1 MSAEQNDSG
10 SGSGSGGRPSQVHTP
25 VRREKKRVVWHSS
38 QQDTGESSESTRG
51 ASSTRLRP
59 DEGVFSPAGSPKLAP
74 GQLPPNTP
82 DAYELSLALTKI
94 LSAEQENKRRQRET
108 EKAQDLAPD
117 TPDTAAPRRPRP
129 ALRRNT
135 SYDDPGERQKADH
148 AESRTTERQYRS
160 MADARQRA
168 DRLAVSVG
176 SYSAPGSRRGSI
188 DLDGMPQFKPLIE
201 DYDDPKDTPPEK
213 MAAIQ
218 DAGYFGLRQR
228 VPRVNDPDRF
238 QHHAVAEN
246 LVRSHTHKGK
256 KDLFTQHPHGHA
268 SGTATPVLQQA
279 YAHDYVPRP
288 DQYRGGILSSLL
300 KLYHD
305 DKTAPGSGL
314 STPQTPGTPHMSP
327 RPSPPATR
335 PSSAVGIP
343 PRSPPR
349 SRPSSGLF
357 NYHRSRHSSSS
368 LALKELIKSSSMFA
382 APASTNISDKWA
394 EKLKQPPAPP
404 KKRDK
409 ARITIH
415 IAGIIQRHRY
425 LLKLC
430 RALMMYGA
438 PTHRLEEY
446 MTMSSRVLEIEAQ
459 FLYLPG
465 CMIISFDD
473 STTHT
478 TEVKLVRVPQG
489 IDLGRLRDVHNIYKE
504 VVHDKI
510 GVEEATQRLDEVND
524 RKPKYNVWVR
534 VFLYGVASACVAPF
548 AFQGR
553 FIDLPVA
560 FLLGSIVGILQL
572 VLAPS
577 NELYAHVFEVS
588 AAVITSFIA
597 RAFGSIQNGELF
609 CFSALA
615 QSSIALILPG
625 YMVLCSS
632 LELQSHNIVAGSV
645 RMVHALI
652 YTLFLGY
659 GITIGASLYGILD
672 NNASSRST
680 CDRPLERGWY
690 FLFVPA
696 FTMCL
701 CLINQAKWKQ
711 SPVMVGMALAGWSVN
726 SYCAEYFG
734 GNGQISNML
743 GALTIGILANLYSRM
758 GRHVENGWLDFTDW
772 WELRVKPRYTKKK
785 LESDAWSLP
794 TLTDPESRPTTPE
807 KRQQAE
813 KKPRKVGYSLAAAA
827 MLPAIF
833 VQVPSGLAAGGSLLA
848 SITMADEMTKNGTKI
863 ATDASTMG
871 NLEGTAFNVLFKVIQ
886 VAIGISVGLFL
897 SALIV
902 YPLDQESSVEF
913 ISDST
918 KTPSSTPSST
928 QNMKIRS
935 SRISI
940 SIAKAICRRHTSK
953 DSLIKAIIAFF
964 RLFRLLLTRY
974 RSIDF
979 LSLRKELWQLDED
992 EYRASFNDDS
1002 KESSTQL
1009 VPIGDLGY
1017 SGSTFFTTANAKY
1030 LIKSLPRRFE
1040 HDFFAKELL
1049 DPYVGHMKHQ
1059 PHSLLVRI
1067 TDLIY
1072 APHASIGGMLGA
1084 APTHHIVMENLLY
1097 GKPQGQ
1103 DGDSWET
1110 YDLKPNSYFF
1120 PERDIADGALAP
1132 DSVIDRLVDEF
1143 PDKVRVTH
1151 QAKQELVSL
1160 LFADSALLMSHN
1172 AVDYSLF
1179 LVRFPKGSDV
1189 PVVESDAGIWR
1200 RGVDDVEGKWT
1211 YRCVVLDFFWA
1222 KHTFHARALTTIVKV
1237 FNKVAHKGP
1246 MSITADPAEYRER
1259 FMKMVDEIFIEG

>member
-1 MSAEQNDSG
+1 MSDHNDSG
-10 SGSGSGGRPSQVHTP
+10 SGSGSGGQTSQSHTP
-25 VRREKKRVVWHSS
+25 ARREKKKVGFHASKENK
-38 QQDTGESSESTRG
+38 GESSESTARQH
-51 ASSTRLRP
+51 P
-59 DEGVFSPAGSPKLAP
+59 DEGIFSPAASPKLAP
-74 GQLPPNTP
+74 GELPPNAP

-94 LSAEQENKRRQRET
+94 LSAEQDKKRQERPQS
-108 EKAQDLAPD
+108 LAPD
-117 TPDTAAPRRPRP
+117 TPEIVGPKRPRP

-135 SYDDPGERQKADH
+135 SYDDPSERERADQ

-188 DLDGMPQFKPLIE
+188 DMEEVPSFKPLIE
-201 DYDDPKDTPPEK
+201 DYDEPKVTPPPKSTTVE
-213 MAAIQ
+213 

-228 VPRVNDPDRF
+228 VPRFEDDDRF
-238 QHHAVAEN
+238 QHHAAAED
-246 LVRSHTHKGK
+246 LVRSHTRKGK
-256 KDLFTQHPHGHA
+256 KDLYTKHPNGGGHA

-288 DQYRGGILSSLL
+288 DQYRGGILGSLL

-305 DKTAPGSGL
+305 DRNAPGSGVN
-314 STPQTPGTPHMSP
+314 TPKDTGTPLMSP
-327 RPSPPATR
+327 RPSPPISR
-335 PSSAVGIP
+335 PASSSGTP
-343 PRSPPR
+343 LRTPPR

-357 NYHRSRHSSSS
+357 NYHKSRHSSSS
-368 LALKELIKSSSMFA
+368 LALTELMKSSSMFA
-382 APASTNISDKWA
+382 APASANISGKWA
-394 EKLKQPPAPP
+394 ENIKQPPAPP

-510 GVEEATQRLDEVND
+510 GVEEATQRLDEVNE

-553 FIDLPVA
+553 FIDLPIA

-597 RAFGSIQNGELF
+597 RAFGSIQDGKLF

-659 GITIGASLYGILD
+659 GITIGASLYGMID
-672 NNASSRST
+672 SNASSRST

-690 FLFVPA
+690 FLFVPG
-696 FTMCL
+696 FTLCL
-701 CLINQAKWKQ
+701 CIINQAKWKQ

-758 GRHVENGWLDFTDW
+758 GRHVENGWLDFVDW
-772 WELRVKPRYTKKK
+772 WKLRMRPRYTKKK
-785 LESDAWSLP
+785 FDSDSSWSLP

-807 KRQQAE
+807 KGQDPE

-848 SITMADEMTKNGTKI
+848 SITMADEITKNGTKV
-863 ATDASTMG
+863 ATDMNTMG

-902 YPLDQESSVEF
+902 YPLG
-913 ISDST
+913 
-918 KTPSSTPSST
+918 KR
-928 QNMKIRS
+928 RS
-935 SRISI
+935 G
-940 SIAKAICRRHTSK
+940 
-953 DSLIKAIIAFF
+953 
-964 RLFRLLLTRY
+964 LF
-974 RSIDF
+974 
-979 LSLRKELWQLDED
+979 
-992 EYRASFNDDS
+992 SF
-1002 KESSTQL
+1002 
-1009 VPIGDLGY
+1009 
-1017 SGSTFFTTANAKY
+1017 
-1030 LIKSLPRRFE
+1030 
-1040 HDFFAKELL
+1040 
-1049 DPYVGHMKHQ
+1049 
-1059 PHSLLVRI
+1059 
-1067 TDLIY
+1067 
-1072 APHASIGGMLGA
+1072 
-1084 APTHHIVMENLLY
+1084 
-1097 GKPQGQ
+1097 
-1103 DGDSWET
+1103 
-1110 YDLKPNSYFF
+1110 
-1120 PERDIADGALAP
+1120 
-1132 DSVIDRLVDEF
+1132 
-1143 PDKVRVTH
+1143 
-1151 QAKQELVSL
+1151 
-1160 LFADSALLMSHN
+1160 
-1172 AVDYSLF
+1172 
-1179 LVRFPKGSDV
+1179 
-1189 PVVESDAGIWR
+1189 
-1200 RGVDDVEGKWT
+1200 
-1211 YRCVVLDFFWA
+1211 
-1222 KHTFHARALTTIVKV
+1222 
-1237 FNKVAHKGP
+1237 
-1246 MSITADPAEYRER
+1246 
-1259 FMKMVDEIFIEG
+1259 

>member
-1 MSAEQNDSG
+1 MSAEQNDTGSG
-10 SGSGSGGRPSQVHTP
+10 SGSGSGSARPSQVHTP
-25 VRREKKRVVWHSS
+25 LRKEKKRVGFHASKEGS
-38 QQDTGESSESTRG
+38 EERSESSG
-51 ASSTRLRP
+51 SSLRRQGQ
-59 DEGVFSPAGSPKLAP
+59 DEGIFSPAASPKLAP
-74 GQLPPNTP
+74 GELPPNAP
-82 DAYELSLALTKI
+82 DAYELSRALTKI
-94 LSAEQENKRRQRET
+94 LSAEQENKRQEQQT
-108 EKAQDLAPD
+108 QMLAPG
-117 TPDTAAPRRPRP
+117 TPDIVGPKRPRP

-135 SYDDPGERQKADH
+135 SYDVPGEKEKADQ
-148 AESRTTERQYRS
+148 AESMTTERQYRS

-176 SYSAPGSRRGSI
+176 SYSAPGSRRGSL
-188 DLDGMPQFKPLIE
+188 DLEEVPSFKPLIQ
-201 DYDDPKDTPPEK
+201 DYDDPKFTPPPAKPSAVE
-213 MAAIQ
+213 
-218 DAGYFGLRQR
+218 DPGYFGLRQR
-228 VPRVNDPDRF
+228 IPKIDEDSDRF
-238 QHHAVAEN
+238 QHHAAAEN
-246 LVRSHTHKGK
+246 LVRSHTRKGK
-256 KDLFTQHPHGHA
+256 KDLFTVHPNGGHA

-300 KLYHD
+300 KLYQD
-305 DKTAPGSGL
+305 DVKTPGSGL
-314 STPQTPGTPHMSP
+314 NTPKDPGTPLMSP
-327 RPSPPATR
+327 RGSPPISR
-335 PSSAVGIP
+335 PGSSNGTP
-343 PRSPPR
+343 PIRSPAR

-357 NYHRSRHSSSS
+357 NYHKSRHSSSS
-368 LALKELIKSSSMFA
+368 LALTELMKSSSMFA
-382 APASTNISDKWA
+382 APASSNIYGGWA
-394 EKLKQPPAPP
+394 EKNKQQPPPPP

-409 ARITIH
+409 SRITIH

-510 GVEEATQRLDEVND
+510 GVEEATKRLDDVNE

-553 FIDLPVA
+553 FIDLPIA
-560 FLLGSIVGILQL
+560 FLLGAIVGILQL
-572 VLAPS
+572 VIAPS

-588 AAVITSFIA
+588 AAVITSFFA
-597 RAFGSIQNGELF
+597 RAFGSIHNGKLF

-659 GITIGASLYGILD
+659 GITIGASLYGMID
-672 NNASSRST
+672 DHASSRST
-680 CDRPLERGWY
+680 CDKPLEKGWY
-690 FLFVPA
+690 FLFVPG

-743 GALTIGILANLYSRM
+743 GALTIGILANLYSRV
-758 GRHVENGWLDFTDW
+758 GRHVENGWLDFVDW
-772 WELRVKPRYTKKK
+772 WNLKVRPRYTKKK
-785 LESDAWSLP
+785 FDRWSQASLS
-794 TLTDPESRPTTPE
+794 DPESRPVTPE
-807 KRQQAE
+807 KDQEAE

-848 SITMADEMTKNGTKI
+848 SITMADEITKNGTKV
-863 ATDASTMG
+863 ASDMNTMG

-902 YPLDQESSVEF
+902 YPLG
-913 ISDST
+913 
-918 KTPSSTPSST
+918 KR
-928 QNMKIRS
+928 RS
-935 SRISI
+935 G
-940 SIAKAICRRHTSK
+940 
-953 DSLIKAIIAFF
+953 
-964 RLFRLLLTRY
+964 LF
-974 RSIDF
+974 
-979 LSLRKELWQLDED
+979 
-992 EYRASFNDDS
+992 SF
-1002 KESSTQL
+1002 
-1009 VPIGDLGY
+1009 
-1017 SGSTFFTTANAKY
+1017 
-1030 LIKSLPRRFE
+1030 
-1040 HDFFAKELL
+1040 
-1049 DPYVGHMKHQ
+1049 
-1059 PHSLLVRI
+1059 
-1067 TDLIY
+1067 
-1072 APHASIGGMLGA
+1072 
-1084 APTHHIVMENLLY
+1084 
-1097 GKPQGQ
+1097 
-1103 DGDSWET
+1103 
-1110 YDLKPNSYFF
+1110 
-1120 PERDIADGALAP
+1120 
-1132 DSVIDRLVDEF
+1132 
-1143 PDKVRVTH
+1143 
-1151 QAKQELVSL
+1151 
-1160 LFADSALLMSHN
+1160 
-1172 AVDYSLF
+1172 
-1179 LVRFPKGSDV
+1179 
-1189 PVVESDAGIWR
+1189 
-1200 RGVDDVEGKWT
+1200 
-1211 YRCVVLDFFWA
+1211 
-1222 KHTFHARALTTIVKV
+1222 
-1237 FNKVAHKGP
+1237 
-1246 MSITADPAEYRER
+1246 
-1259 FMKMVDEIFIEG
+1259 

>member
-1 MSAEQNDSG
+1 MSDHNDSG
-10 SGSGSGGRPSQVHTP
+10 SGSGSGGQTSQSHTP
-25 VRREKKRVVWHSS
+25 ARREKKKVGFHASKENS
-38 QQDTGESSESTRG
+38 GESSESTSRQRQG
-51 ASSTRLRP
+51 P
-59 DEGVFSPAGSPKLAP
+59 DEGIFSPAASPKLAP
-74 GQLPPNTP
+74 GELPPNAP

-94 LSAEQENKRRQRET
+94 LSAEQEKKRQERPQT
-108 EKAQDLAPD
+108 LAPD
-117 TPDTAAPRRPRP
+117 TPELVGPKRPRP

-135 SYDDPGERQKADH
+135 SYDDPSERERADQ

-168 DRLAVSVG
+168 DRLAVSLG
-176 SYSAPGSRRGSI
+176 SFSAPGSRRGSI
-188 DLDGMPQFKPLIE
+188 DRDEIPSFKPLIE
-201 DYDDPKDTPPEK
+201 DYDEPKITPPPKSTTVE
-213 MAAIQ
+213 

-228 VPRVNDPDRF
+228 VPRFEDDDRF
-238 QHHAVAEN
+238 QHHAAAED
-246 LVRSHTHKGK
+246 LVRSHTRKGK
-256 KDLFTQHPHGHA
+256 KDLYTKHPNGGGHA

-288 DQYRGGILSSLL
+288 DQYRGGILGSLL

-305 DKTAPGSGL
+305 DRNAPGSGVN
-314 STPQTPGTPHMSP
+314 TPKDTGTPLMSP
-327 RPSPPATR
+327 RPSPPISR
-335 PSSAVGIP
+335 PASSNGTP
-343 PRSPPR
+343 LRTPPR

-357 NYHRSRHSSSS
+357 NYHKSRHSSSS
-368 LALKELIKSSSMFA
+368 LALTELMKSSSMFA
-382 APASTNISDKWA
+382 APASANISGKWA
-394 EKLKQPPAPP
+394 ENIKQPPAPP

-510 GVEEATQRLDEVND
+510 GVEEATQRLDEVNE

-553 FIDLPVA
+553 FIDLPIA

-597 RAFGSIQNGELF
+597 RAFGSIQDGKLF

-659 GITIGASLYGILD
+659 GITIGASLYGMID
-672 NNASSRST
+672 SNASSRST

-690 FLFVPA
+690 FLFVPG
-696 FTMCL
+696 FTLCL
-701 CLINQAKWKQ
+701 CIINQAKWKQ

-758 GRHVENGWLDFTDW
+758 GRHVENGWLDFVDW
-772 WELRVKPRYTKKK
+772 WKLRMRPRYTKKK
-785 LESDAWSLP
+785 FDSDSSWSLP
-794 TLTDPESRPTTPE
+794 TLTDPESRPGTPE
-807 KRQQAE
+807 KGQDPE

-848 SITMADEMTKNGTKI
+848 SITMADEITKNGTKV
-863 ATDASTMG
+863 ATDMNTMG

-902 YPLDQESSVEF
+902 YPLG
-913 ISDST
+913 
-918 KTPSSTPSST
+918 KR
-928 QNMKIRS
+928 RS
-935 SRISI
+935 G
-940 SIAKAICRRHTSK
+940 
-953 DSLIKAIIAFF
+953 
-964 RLFRLLLTRY
+964 LF
-974 RSIDF
+974 
-979 LSLRKELWQLDED
+979 
-992 EYRASFNDDS
+992 SF
-1002 KESSTQL
+1002 
-1009 VPIGDLGY
+1009 
-1017 SGSTFFTTANAKY
+1017 
-1030 LIKSLPRRFE
+1030 
-1040 HDFFAKELL
+1040 
-1049 DPYVGHMKHQ
+1049 
-1059 PHSLLVRI
+1059 
-1067 TDLIY
+1067 
-1072 APHASIGGMLGA
+1072 
-1084 APTHHIVMENLLY
+1084 
-1097 GKPQGQ
+1097 
-1103 DGDSWET
+1103 
-1110 YDLKPNSYFF
+1110 
-1120 PERDIADGALAP
+1120 
-1132 DSVIDRLVDEF
+1132 
-1143 PDKVRVTH
+1143 
-1151 QAKQELVSL
+1151 
-1160 LFADSALLMSHN
+1160 
-1172 AVDYSLF
+1172 
-1179 LVRFPKGSDV
+1179 
-1189 PVVESDAGIWR
+1189 
-1200 RGVDDVEGKWT
+1200 
-1211 YRCVVLDFFWA
+1211 
-1222 KHTFHARALTTIVKV
+1222 
-1237 FNKVAHKGP
+1237 
-1246 MSITADPAEYRER
+1246 
-1259 FMKMVDEIFIEG
+1259 

>member
-10 SGSGSGGRPSQVHTP
+10 SGSASGSGSGSARPSQVHTP
-25 VRREKKRVVWHSS
+25 LRREKKRVGFHASREGS
-38 QQDTGESSESTRG
+38 GESSESLAPSQPRQG
-51 ASSTRLRP
+51 QGQ

-74 GQLPPNTP
+74 GELPPNAP

-94 LSAEQENKRRQRET
+94 LSAEQEKKRQRELQT
-108 EKAQDLAPD
+108 QTLAPD
-117 TPDTAAPRRPRP
+117 TPDLVGPKRPRP

-135 SYDDPGERQKADH
+135 SYDVPGEKEKADQ

-176 SYSAPGSRRGSI
+176 SYSAPGSRRGSLELEDI
-188 DLDGMPQFKPLIE
+188 PAFKPLIQ
-201 DYDDPKDTPPEK
+201 DYDDPKITPPPKSTTVE
-213 MAAIQ
+213 

-228 VPRVNDPDRF
+228 VPRNDDDTDRF
-238 QHHAVAEN
+238 QHHAAAEN

-256 KDLFTQHPHGHA
+256 RDLFTVPPNGGHA

-305 DKTAPGSGL
+305 DVKAPGSGMN
-314 STPQTPGTPHMSP
+314 TPKDPGTPLMSP
-327 RPSPPATR
+327 RGSPPISR
-335 PSSAVGIP
+335 PGSSNGTP
-343 PRSPPR
+343 PVRSPAR

-357 NYHRSRHSSSS
+357 NYHKSRHSTSS
-368 LALKELIKSSSMFA
+368 LALTELMKSSSMFA
-382 APASTNISDKWA
+382 APASANISDKWA
-394 EKLKQPPAPP
+394 EKIKQQPPPP

-409 ARITIH
+409 SRITIH

-510 GVEEATQRLDEVND
+510 GVEEATKRLDEVNE

-553 FIDLPVA
+553 FIDLPIA
-560 FLLGSIVGILQL
+560 FLLGSVVGILQL

-588 AAVITSFIA
+588 AAVITSFFA
-597 RAFGSIQNGELF
+597 RAFGSIQNGQLF

-659 GITIGASLYGILD
+659 GITIGASLYGMID
-672 NNASSRST
+672 DNASSRST
-680 CDRPLERGWY
+680 CDKPLERGWY
-690 FLFVPA
+690 FLFVPG

-711 SPVMVGMALAGWSVN
+711 SPVMIGMALAGWSVN

-743 GALTIGILANLYSRM
+743 GALAIGILANLYSRI
-758 GRHVENGWLDFTDW
+758 GRHVENGWLDFVDW
-772 WELRVKPRYTKKK
+772 WKLRVRPRYTKKK
-785 LESDAWSLP
+785 LDQWTIP
-794 TLTDPESRPTTPE
+794 TILDPESRPVTPE
-807 KRQQAE
+807 KDQEPE

-848 SITMADEMTKNGTKI
+848 SITMADEINKNGTKI
-863 ATDASTMG
+863 ASDMNTMG

-902 YPLDQESSVEF
+902 YPLG
-913 ISDST
+913 
-918 KTPSSTPSST
+918 KR
-928 QNMKIRS
+928 RS
-935 SRISI
+935 G
-940 SIAKAICRRHTSK
+940 
-953 DSLIKAIIAFF
+953 
-964 RLFRLLLTRY
+964 LF
-974 RSIDF
+974 
-979 LSLRKELWQLDED
+979 
-992 EYRASFNDDS
+992 SF
-1002 KESSTQL
+1002 
-1009 VPIGDLGY
+1009 
-1017 SGSTFFTTANAKY
+1017 
-1030 LIKSLPRRFE
+1030 
-1040 HDFFAKELL
+1040 
-1049 DPYVGHMKHQ
+1049 
-1059 PHSLLVRI
+1059 
-1067 TDLIY
+1067 
-1072 APHASIGGMLGA
+1072 
-1084 APTHHIVMENLLY
+1084 
-1097 GKPQGQ
+1097 
-1103 DGDSWET
+1103 
-1110 YDLKPNSYFF
+1110 
-1120 PERDIADGALAP
+1120 
-1132 DSVIDRLVDEF
+1132 
-1143 PDKVRVTH
+1143 
-1151 QAKQELVSL
+1151 
-1160 LFADSALLMSHN
+1160 
-1172 AVDYSLF
+1172 
-1179 LVRFPKGSDV
+1179 
-1189 PVVESDAGIWR
+1189 
-1200 RGVDDVEGKWT
+1200 
-1211 YRCVVLDFFWA
+1211 
-1222 KHTFHARALTTIVKV
+1222 
-1237 FNKVAHKGP
+1237 
-1246 MSITADPAEYRER
+1246 
-1259 FMKMVDEIFIEG
+1259 